1 VLPSKADDFPSC
13 SGNTVVEKIDTV
25 VVGGGQAG
33 LAMSYH
39 LKRLGREHI
48 VIERG
53 RVAESWRSERWDSLM
68 FQFPNSSI
76 QLPGYAYETDD
87 PNGYVPKDEIVRFL
101 ENYATVIRAPLRC
114 GFRVNALRQN
124 SASGR
129 LLVETEQGS
138 SFEAVNVV
146 VATGPFHLPQ
156 IPTFANSMP
165 VELFQAHSRDYR
177 NPGQLPP
184 GAVLVVGTGAS
195 GSQIAE
201 ELHHAGRKVYLST
214 GRFHKTP
221 RRYRGRDV
229 YWWFEALGIWH
240 RPLELQ
246 PEVRNLRFVVT
257 GVGGGHDIDLRRFAA
272 DGITLLGRLR
282 GFSDGKL
289 QISADL
295 ENTLAQGDAWFASL
309 RKRMDDYAQKNGMA
323 PSKDS
328 RMEEPAL
335 ALSLSSQPITEL
347 DPTTA
352 GITSVVW
359 CSGFRYDFGWV
370 KLPILN
376 DAGEPLHVRGVTQ
389 YPGLYFLGLRR
400 TYSLSSALLAGVG
413 NDAAFI
419 AEHIAAK

>member
-87 PNGYVPKDEIVRFL
+87 PNGYVPKDKIVRFL

-165 VELFQAHSRDYR
+165 VELFQVHSRDYR

-246 PEVRNLRFVVT
+246 PEVKGKSHLCLIKRPIHCRTCVRAPPGPMPLLPTR
-257 GVGGGHDIDLRRFAA
+257 DLPRRRQSRPWTRQDYRDSTSLCGTHFGYPRA
-272 DGITLLGRLR
+272 RPR
-282 GFSDGKL
+282 
-289 QISADL
+289 IS
-295 ENTLAQGDAWFASL
+295 SP
-309 RKRMDDYAQKNGMA
+309 R
-323 PSKDS
+323 
-328 RMEEPAL
+328 
-335 ALSLSSQPITEL
+335 
-347 DPTTA
+347 
-352 GITSVVW
+352 
-359 CSGFRYDFGWV
+359 
-370 KLPILN
+370 
-376 DAGEPLHVRGVTQ
+376 
-389 YPGLYFLGLRR
+389 
-400 TYSLSSALLAGVG
+400 
-413 NDAAFI
+413 
-419 AEHIAAK
+419 

>member
-1 VLPSKADDFPSC
+1 VIERIE
-13 SGNTVVEKIDTV
+13 NV

-39 LKRLGREHI
+39 LKRLGREHV

-53 RVAESWRSERWDSLM
+53 RVGQSWRSERWDSLM

-76 QLPGYAYETDD
+76 QLPGYTYESDD
-87 PNGYVPKDEIVRFL
+87 PDGYVPKDEIVRFV
-101 ENYATVIRAPLRC
+101 ENYAALIDAPLFC
-114 GFRVNALRQN
+114 GLRVIALRQN

-129 LLVETEQGS
+129 LLVETEQGP

-156 IPTFANSMP
+156 IPAFAAAMP
-165 VELFQAHSRDYR
+165 VELFQVHSRDYR
-177 NPGQLPP
+177 NPSQLAA
-184 GAVLVVGTGAS
+184 GAVLVVGSGAS

-201 ELHHAGRKVYLST
+201 ELHQAGRKVYLST

-221 RRYRGRDV
+221 RRYRGRDI
-229 YWWFEALGIWH
+229 YWWFEVLGIWH

-257 GVGGGHDIDLRRFAA
+257 GAGGGHDIDLRRFAV
-272 DGITLLGRLR
+272 DGMTLLGRLL
-282 GFSDGKL
+282 GYADGKL
-289 QISADL
+289 LIAADL
-295 ENTLAQGDAWFASL
+295 ENTLAKGDAWFASL
-309 RKRMDDYAQKNGMA
+309 KKRMDDYAEKSGMML
-323 PSKDS
+323 SKES
-328 RMEEPAL
+328 LMEESVPAL
-335 ALSLSSQPITEL
+335 PPWSRPITEL
-347 DPTTA
+347 DLRSA

-359 CSGFRYDFGWV
+359 CSGFRYDFTWV

-376 DAGEPLHVRGVTQ
+376 DAGEPLHQRGVTQ

-400 TYSLSSALLAGVG
+400 TYAVSSALLAGVG

-419 AEHIAAK
+419 ADHIAARQ

>member
-1 VLPSKADDFPSC
+1 VF
-13 SGNTVVEKIDTV
+13 EKIDTV

-39 LKRLGREHI
+39 LKRLGREHV
-48 VIERG
+48 VIERC
-53 RVAESWRSERWDSLM
+53 RVGESWRSERWDSLM

-76 QLPGYAYETDD
+76 QLPGYVYETDD

-101 ENYATVIRAPLRC
+101 ENYATVIGAPLRC
-114 GFRVNALRQN
+114 GLRVNALRQN
-124 SASGR
+124 SASNR

-146 VATGPFHLPQ
+146 VATGPFQLPQ

-165 VELFQAHSRDYR
+165 IELFQIHSRDYR

-184 GAVLVVGTGAS
+184 GAVLVVGSGAS

-201 ELHHAGRKVYLST
+201 ELHQAGRKIYLST

-221 RRYRGRDV
+221 RRYRGRDI
-229 YWWFEALGIWH
+229 YWWFEVLGIWH
-240 RPLELQ
+240 RPFELQ

-272 DGITLLGRLR
+272 DGMTLLGRLR

-323 PSKDS
+323 PSEDNT
-328 RMEEPAL
+328 MDEPAPPL
-335 ALSLSSQPITEL
+335 PLWAQPITEL
-347 DPTTA
+347 DPRNA

-370 KLPILN
+370 KLPVLN
-376 DAGEPLHVRGVTQ
+376 DAGEPVHVRGVTQ

-400 TYSLSSALLAGVG
+400 TYALSSALLAGVG

-419 AEHIAAK
+419 AEHIAAR